1 VSAVYDVSQ
10 TAIASNQRDRR
21 KRAGGCYEIVVADSA
36 RVCVRGLEPADR
48 DGLARVF
55 ERLSERSR
63 TQRFLGPKRQLT
75 DRDLSRL
82 SNIDHVRHEAL
93 VAIDPADGSIIGVA
107 RYCKWSGRAGVAEL
121 AGEIVDDW
129 QGRGIGGELLA
140 RIIERAGVNDIH
152 KLTAS
157 AFSDN
162 AAALALLRRAGFT
175 TTRRGYGV
183 SELQLEL
190 VPPNHHR
197 SACIRTEL
205 DAATSTQPQLEIGAG
220 CPDCCFRRAS
230 GRPNTGRRHDRIAR
244 AASASPTAQ

>member
-1 VSAVYDVSQ
+1 VGTVYDVSQ
-10 TAIASNQRDRR
+10 IAIASRLRARR
-21 KRAGGCYEIVVADSA
+21 RPSGGCYEIAVADGA
-36 RVCVRGLEPADR
+36 RVCVRALESADR
-48 DGLARVF
+48 DALARVF

-82 SNIDHVRHEAL
+82 SNIDHVGHAGL
-93 VAIDPADGSIIGVA
+93 VAIDPADGSIIGIA
-107 RYCKWSGRAGVAEL
+107 RYCRWPGRDGVAEL
-121 AGEIVDDW
+121 AGEVVDDW

-140 RIIERAGVNDIH
+140 RIIERARANDIH

-162 AAALALLRRAGFT
+162 AAALALLRRTGFT

-190 VPPNHHR
+190 VPPNRRR

-205 DAATSTQPQLEIGAG
+205 GPAASTQTN
-220 CPDCCFRRAS
+220 RK
-230 GRPNTGRRHDRIAR
+230 
-244 AASASPTAQ
+244 

>member
-1 VSAVYDVSQ
+1 VGTVYDISQ
-10 TAIASNQRDRR
+10 MAIASSLRDRHE
-21 KRAGGCYEIVVADSA
+21 RAGGCYEIAVADGA
-36 RVCVRGLEPADR
+36 RVCVRALESADR
-48 DGLARVF
+48 DALARVF

-107 RYCKWSGRAGVAEL
+107 RYCKWPGRCGVAEL
-121 AGEIVDDW
+121 AGEVLDDW

-140 RIIERAGVNDIH
+140 RIIERARANDIH

-162 AAALALLRRAGFT
+162 ATALALLKRTGFT
-175 TTRRGYGV
+175 TTRRDYGV

-190 VPPNHHR
+190 VPPEPSRLGMHPYGTRCRDLHR
-197 SACIRTEL
+197 N
-205 DAATSTQPQLEIGAG
+205 QLELGL
-220 CPDCCFRRAS
+220 F
-230 GRPNTGRRHDRIAR
+230 NAR
-244 AASASPTAQ
+244 AAGAAGVLQATRSPGRSGWLC